1 MSLTLVLSV
10 VRWKRPELVRSNIAH
25 RLLAANSLPKTT
37 IFPLRSWLGL
47 GTELKMRE
55 PRTLPE
61 LRREVAV
68 NDHLPQLLGQVL
80 KVVPRFHARLEY
92 TCVATMVRVRVT

>member
-37 IFPLRSWLGL
+37 STIFPLRSWLGL
-47 GTELKMRE
+47 GTELKMSSR
-55 PRTLPE
+55 
-61 LRREVAV
+61 
-68 NDHLPQLLGQVL
+68 VL
-80 KVVPRFHARLEY
+80 YRSSGGKLQ
-92 TCVATMVRVRVT
+92 

>member
-47 GTELKMRE
+47 GTELKMSSR
-55 PRTLPE
+55 
-61 LRREVAV
+61 
-68 NDHLPQLLGQVL
+68 VL
-80 KVVPRFHARLEY
+80 YRSSGGKLQ
-92 TCVATMVRVRVT
+92 

>member
-47 GTELKMRE
+47 GTELKMRAAYSTGAPE
-55 PRTLPE
+55 GSCSKRSSPAAPRAGPKSSS
-61 LRREVAV
+61 
-68 NDHLPQLLGQVL
+68 PF
-80 KVVPRFHARLEY
+80 PRSPGIHMRGHHG
-92 TCVATMVRVRVT
+92 